1 MHRIRS
7 VLALIALTSI
17 TPSIA
22 CSAQAVVPDWMEL
35 NQGETAYFGVGFPG
49 EAAPACPTFDR
60 YIMWLTSVKARTSE
74 PCPTAHA
81 GQRVTVLGWKMHSLG
96 PGLVAPIVH
105 VRFARSPGSAW
116 TLAVNPVV
124 PPGAAVVVSGID
136 CSAEAARVHVRISSS
151 GAWLSACRAVVVKQ
165 VVSSSQ
171 DLLVVRFLRSG
182 TTVRIGAGKAV
193 LPRPLYPNG
202 FPRYPVSDFANG
214 H

>member
-17 TPSIA
+17 TSSIA
-22 CSAQAVVPDWMEL
+22 SGAQAGVPDWMEL

-49 EAAPACPTFDR
+49 KAAPACPTFDR
-60 YIMWLTSVKARTSE
+60 YITWLRSVKARTSE
-74 PCPTAHA
+74 PCPTAHG
-81 GQRVTVLGWKMHSLG
+81 GQRVTVLGWKMYSLG
-96 PGLVAPIVH
+96 PGFVAPIVH
-105 VRFARSPGSAW
+105 VRFAHGAGSAW

-124 PPGAAVVVSGID
+124 PSGAVVVVDGND
-136 CSAEAARVHVRISSS
+136 CSGEAARVHVHISSS

-165 VVSSSQ
+165 AVSSSQ

-182 TTVRIGAGKAV
+182 SSVRIGASNAV